1 MTGFTIMGWAIVAT
15 ASSLW
20 IFLAILQKASHAKL
34 PSYIWRFA
42 HLLVLIGYLIVG
54 VEVIPYYL
62 WGFTLPFE
70 WRLAKNIVAVVAMF
84 VGWAVYRP
92 MRRQ

>member
-20 IFLAILQKASHAKL
+20 IFLAVLQKACHAEL
-34 PSYIWRFA
+34 PSYMWRFA
-42 HLLVLIGYLIVG
+42 HLLVTVGYITAG
-54 VEVIPYYL
+54 VELIPYYL
-62 WGFTLPFE
+62 WDFTLPFE
-70 WRLAKNIVAVVAMF
+70 LRLAKNIVAVAAML

-92 MRRQ
+92 MRR